1 LKLITDIDNLPP
13 VLAASV
19 SPEERVYIEGI
30 AARGGLPFAVTS
42 HFASLAGPAPDDPIR
57 RQFMPDP
64 REALNNPFALE
75 DPLGEAC
82 YQAAPRLIHQYAD
95 RALLKTTAHCGG
107 FCRFCFRRVWM
118 AETAQGEWIAAPFIT
133 AAELEPV
140 LAYLKDHPEIRE
152 ILISGGDPLTAS
164 DERLEWL
171 FQGLREA
178 RPGLRSARP
187 NLHTANPALSL
198 RICTRLPIT
207 APDRITAELVDLLR
221 RFSPVR
227 VAVHIN
233 HPRELSPESRRVL
246 AAIAEAGIP
255 VLVQTVLLKGV
266 NDNAEILAALFRE
279 CRDLGLIP
287 YYLFQLDL
295 APGTAH
301 FRVPLKQGLALYREL
316 QGTLVPGL
324 LLGTEL
330 KNNSSSVPLI
340 PVYAVDLPGGGG
352 KIRLSEQSIAGEEER
367 PGGRVYLLKD
377 KNEKLWPYPAE

>member
-1 LKLITDIDNLPP
+1 MTLSPP
-13 VLAASV
+13 ALSASV
-19 SPEERVYIEGI
+19 SAEERAYIDELT
-30 AARGGLPFAVTS
+30 AQGGLPFAVTS
-42 HFASLAGPAPDDPIR
+42 HFAFLAGPEPDDPIR

-64 REALNNPFALE
+64 REAQCDPFALE

-82 YQAAPRLIHQYAD
+82 HRATPRLIHQYAD

-107 FCRFCFRRVWM
+107 FCRFCFRRVWV
-118 AETAQGEWIAAPFIT
+118 AETARGEWMAAPFIT
-133 AAELEPV
+133 TAELEPV

-178 RPGLRSARP
+178 RPNLR
-187 NLHTANPALSL
+187 TANPALSL

-207 APDRITAELVDLLR
+207 APDRITRELIDMLR
-221 RFSPVR
+221 RFSPLR
-227 VAVHIN
+227 MAVHIN
-233 HPRELSPESRRVL
+233 HPRELSPESRRAL
-246 AAIAEAGIP
+246 TAIVEAGIH

-266 NDNAEILAALFRE
+266 NDNAATLAALFRE

-295 APGTAH
+295 APGTTH

-316 QGTLVPGL
+316 QETLVPAL
-324 LLGTEL
+324 AGTEL
-330 KNNSSSVPLI
+330 KDDSSSVPLI
-340 PVYAVDLPGGGG
+340 PAYAVDLPGGGG
-352 KIRLSEQSIAGEEER
+352 KIRLSEESIAGEEER
-367 PGGRVYLLKD
+367 PEGRVYLLKD
-377 KNEKLWPYPAE
+377 RNGKLWPYPAE